1 MRTMQE
7 KDASPVLLAEDNEIN
22 QFVAVHL
29 LEKHGFAVDVAAN
42 GRLALEMCQRRT
54 YEAVFM
60 DCHMPE
66 LDGYEATAE
75 IRRREAPGRH
85 MPIIAMT
92 ADVLDGDRARCLA
105 AGMDDYVGKPIDP
118 EALKDAI
125 ARLLDADRG
134 DARYVG
140 PVSGEVDQARPQQ
153 EGRTPLLDH
162 SILNAVCAGD
172 TQMRQDLVGLFADHW
187 KAALADMG
195 RAIQTCDS
203 EALQHHADRLKRSS
217 VSVGAL
223 RMGEL
228 CQRLW
233 RAGRAD
239 GLDEAPALLGELERA
254 SELTRAAWHA
264 GLSAA
269 LAAPRRP

>member
-1 MRTMQE
+1 MKPMQE
-7 KDASPVLLAEDNEIN
+7 PDATAVLLAEDNEVN

-29 LEKHGFAVDVAAN
+29 LKKHGFAVDVAAN
-42 GRLALEMCQRRT
+42 GRLALEMCRRRS
-54 YEAVFM
+54 YDAIFM

-75 IRRREAPGRH
+75 IRRQEEPGRH

-105 AGMDDYVGKPIDP
+105 AGMDDYVAKPIDP
-118 EALKDAI
+118 EALNDAI
-125 ARLLDADRG
+125 ARSVEVHRG
-134 DARYVG
+134 DTRYGALGSSDVH
-140 PVSGEVDQARPQQ
+140 QAPPEQ

-172 TQMRQDLVGLFADHW
+172 SHMRQDLVDLFADHW
-187 KAALADMG
+187 ETALADMA
-195 RAIQTCDS
+195 RAIQTRDF
-203 EALQHHADRLKRSS
+203 EALQHDADSLKRSS

-228 CQRLW
+228 CHRLW
-233 RAGRAD
+233 RAGRE
-239 GLDEAPALLGELERA
+239 GSLDEAPALLAELERT
-254 SELTRAAWHA
+254 SKLTRAAW
-264 GLSAA
+264 
-269 LAAPRRP
+269 